1 MIGHL
6 KVERDEKQGIG
17 YLFLG
22 VHEKDPSEDAN
33 NNSIEISEH
42 HSSTVDQEF
51 SCHGYHIEIPIL
63 VAMKTRIMPPDT

>member
-33 NNSIEISEH
+33 NNPLDRRSKMDPEIDHE
-42 HSSTVDQEF
+42 DEF
-51 SCHGYHIEIPIL
+51 
-63 VAMKTRIMPPDT
+63 